1 MFKKLEINTLVLLL
15 GVVLLMVSCGDETKR
30 LDRSTFGFEF
40 FPLEESQ
47 YWVYKVEE
55 TLIKSEGMQNST
67 STFFVREDVT
77 ESFVNTIGDTI
88 YKIQRS
94 ISDDINGVFVPTD
107 VWTAELTENAAYRV
121 EENLEFVKM
130 IFPFSVGTTWEGNL
144 FDNQTDVIVAENEVK
159 VYKDWGNYEVAA
171 KGIPFSVEGE
181 NYTNV
186 TRIDQANF
194 ESAIERRYAVEY
206 YATGVGL
213 IQKELEIFDTQCV
226 CEGQT
231 WLQKAEAGFKL
242 TQTLVDHN

>member
-1 MFKKLEINTLVLLL
+1 MFKKLEINTLMLLL

-130 IFPFSVGTTWEGNL
+130 IFPFSVGTTWDGNL

>member
-1 MFKKLEINTLVLLL
+1 MFKKLEINTLMLLL